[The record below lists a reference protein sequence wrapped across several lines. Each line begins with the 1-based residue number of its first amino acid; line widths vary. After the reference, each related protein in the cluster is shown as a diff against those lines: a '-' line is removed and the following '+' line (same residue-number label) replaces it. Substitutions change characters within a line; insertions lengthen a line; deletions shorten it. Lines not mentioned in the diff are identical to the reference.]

1 MSEFE
6 TIDDVFDFAI
16 FKEIESHKFYTQW
29 ACQVKK
35 PSIRKMLEQLAEDE
49 AEHRKKIEAVRA
61 GTAQMQAGE
70 IASLDIADYVDPIEP
85 HPDMNYVDLLVV
97 AMNKEKKSFKLYWDL
112 VQTAT
117 EPRLK
122 ELFQW
127 LCRQEAEHKLQF
139 ELEYDLSTF

>member
-29 ACQVKK
+29 AGQVKK
-35 PSIRKMLEQLAEDE
+35 PSIRKMLEELAADE

-61 GTAQMQAGE
+61 GTAQMEAGE
-70 IASLDIADYVDPIEP
+70 ITSLNVADYVDAIEP
-85 HPDMNYVDLLVV
+85 HADMDYVDLLIV

-112 VQTAT
+112 VQTVTDA
-117 EPRLK
+117 PLK
-122 ELFQW
+122 ELLQW
-127 LCRQEAEHKLQF
+127 LCRQEAEHKLKF

>member
-1 MSEFE
+1 MSEFQ

-29 ACQVKK
+29 ASQVKK
-35 PSIRKMLEQLAEDE
+35 PSIRTMLEQLAEDE
-49 AEHRKKIEAVRA
+49 ADHRKKIEAVRA
-61 GTAQMQAGE
+61 GMAQMEAGG
-70 IASLDIADYVDPIEP
+70 IASLNIADYVDPIEP
-85 HPDMNYVDLLVV
+85 HPDMDYKDLLIV

-112 VQTAT
+112 TQTAT
-117 EPRLK
+117 DAHLK